1 MRERW
6 DSRRGSEHRCITLQA
21 TPLRVNDVTRGPQ
34 PKGMIL
40 LEYIY
45 FSNPRDRVSAA
56 SWPYRDSCSSRRR
69 ALPVWCGFSL
79 PF

>member
-6 DSRRGSEHRCITLQA
+6 DSRRCCEHRCITLQA
-21 TPLRVNDVTRGPQ
+21 TLLRVNDLKCSRQ

-45 FSNPRDRVSAA
+45 FSNLRDRVPAA
-56 SWPYRDSCSSRRR
+56 S
-69 ALPVWCGFSL
+69 
-79 PF
+79 